1 MNPVYL
7 RLALYLASTVLGLIP
22 AAFAGFVSFDAATNM
37 LSINVEGLIT
47 ALFAGSAL
55 TSGVFAVWGKK

>member
-22 AAFAGFVSFDAATNM
+22 AALAGYVAFDQATNM

-47 ALFAGSAL
+47 ALFGGSL
-55 TSGVFAVWGKK
+55 ITTGIFAKWGKK